1 MEPCHFRRVNGLR
14 LRLTWLPRAD
24 RRLSKTG
31 LQRDDYQFDTRS
43 DQLEISKMRKFVV
56 AISAFGYAAAAS
68 AQAPAP
74 ATSPVSA
81 EKVKSDYL
89 NERICRTE
97 EITGSRLAKK
107 KVCKTRS
114 QWADQQL
121 QDRQEIERV
130 QTQRSLKT
138 P

>member
-1 MEPCHFRRVNGLR
+1 M
-14 LRLTWLPRAD
+14 
-24 RRLSKTG
+24 
-31 LQRDDYQFDTRS
+31 RD
-43 DQLEISKMRKFVV
+43 LVIG
-56 AISAFGYAAAAS
+56 ISALGLAAAAS
-68 AQAPAP
+68 AQTPAAPA
-74 ATSPVSA
+74 VSA
-81 EKVKSDYL
+81 EKAKADYL

-97 EITGSRLAKK
+97 EVTGSRLAKK

-130 QTQRSLKT
+130 QTQRSMKT

>member
-1 MEPCHFRRVNGLR
+1 
-14 LRLTWLPRAD
+14 
-24 RRLSKTG
+24 
-31 LQRDDYQFDTRS
+31 
-43 DQLEISKMRKFVV
+43 MRMLVV
-56 AISAFGYAAAAS
+56 AISAFGLAAS
-68 AQAPAP
+68 ASAQVPAP
-74 ATSPVSA
+74 ATSAVSG
-81 EKVKSDYL
+81 EKVKSDHL

-97 EITGSRLAKK
+97 EVTGSRLAKK

-130 QTQRSLKT
+130 QTQRSMKT

>member
-1 MEPCHFRRVNGLR
+1 MLKLVFAVSALGL
-14 LRLTWLPRAD
+14 
-24 RRLSKTG
+24 
-31 LQRDDYQFDTRS
+31 
-43 DQLEISKMRKFVV
+43 
-56 AISAFGYAAAAS
+56 AAPVS

-74 ATSPVSA
+74 ATAAPTASA
-81 EKVKSDYL
+81 EKAQTDYL
-89 NERICRTE
+89 NERICRSE
-97 EITGSRLAKK
+97 EVTGSRLTKK

-130 QTQRSLKT
+130 QTQRSVKT

>member
-1 MEPCHFRRVNGLR
+1 
-14 LRLTWLPRAD
+14 
-24 RRLSKTG
+24 
-31 LQRDDYQFDTRS
+31 
-43 DQLEISKMRKFVV
+43 MRNLVIG
-56 AISAFGYAAAAS
+56 ISALGLATAAS
-68 AQAPAP
+68 AQAPEP
-74 ATSPVSA
+74 ATSTVSA
-81 EKVKSDYL
+81 EKAKADYL

-97 EITGSRLAKK
+97 EMTGSRLAKK

-130 QTQRSLKT
+130 QTQRSVKT

>member
-1 MEPCHFRRVNGLR
+1 MLKLIFAV
-14 LRLTWLPRAD
+14 
-24 RRLSKTG
+24 
-31 LQRDDYQFDTRS
+31 
-43 DQLEISKMRKFVV
+43 
-56 AISAFGYAAAAS
+56 SAFALAGGAAPS
-68 AQAPAP
+68 LAQAPTSSTS
-74 ATSPVSA
+74 ATSA
-81 EKVKSDYL
+81 ATDKVQTDYL

-97 EITGSRLAKK
+97 EVTGSRLAKK

-130 QTQRSLKT
+130 QTQRSVKT

>member
-1 MEPCHFRRVNGLR
+1 LR
-14 LRLTWLPRAD
+14 STWLSRAD
-24 RRLSKTG
+24 RRLSKNG
-31 LQRDDYQFDTRS
+31 LQRDGYQFDTGS
-43 DQLEISKMRKFVV
+43 DQLESSKMRKFVV
-56 AISAFGYAAAAS
+56 AVSAFGFAAAAS
-68 AQAPAP
+68 AQTPAPAP
-74 ATSPVSA
+74 ATSTA
-81 EKVKSDYL
+81 EKAQADYL

-97 EITGSRLAKK
+97 ELTGSRLAKK

-130 QTQRSLKT
+130 QTQRSVKT

>member
-1 MEPCHFRRVNGLR
+1 
-14 LRLTWLPRAD
+14 
-24 RRLSKTG
+24 
-31 LQRDDYQFDTRS
+31 
-43 DQLEISKMRKFVV
+43 MRKFVV
-56 AISAFGYAAAAS
+56 AISAFGFAAAAS